1 VSSSENFHAFASK
14 NLVPGT
20 ATYNFFSVLDQ
31 LRQNGPNFEKKWSD
45 WCGKFWN
52 ESYSEEGQFAM
63 AMVKL
68 AD

>member
-1 VSSSENFHAFASK
+1 MSSDHDFDAFAGK

-20 ATYNFFSVLDQ
+20 ASYNFFSVLNQ

-52 ESYSEEGQFAM
+52 EGYSDEGQFVK